1 MQTNRRVETPEAA
14 FTCVALLETSAG
26 AELHMRDGQGRL
38 LRLPLRDADQELR
51 AGEQSHLGMTH
62 FVKFATG
69 GCNTKW
75 LEGPL
80 LEPLV
85 DRFEGHG

>member
-38 LRLPLRDADQELR
+38 LRLPLRDADQ
-51 AGEQSHLGMTH
+51 GSHLAMLAA
-62 FVKFATG
+62 FS
-69 GCNTKW
+69 
-75 LEGPL
+75 GPAYA
-80 LEPLV
+80 
-85 DRFEGHG
+85 RRQHGRHH

>member
-38 LRLPLRDADQELR
+38 LRLPLRDADH
-51 AGEQSHLGMTH
+51 GSHLAMLAAFNRPPH
-62 FVKFATG
+62 ARRQG
-69 GCNTKW
+69 GRK
-75 LEGPL
+75 
-80 LEPLV
+80 
-85 DRFEGHG
+85 H

>member
-38 LRLPLRDADQELR
+38 HRLPLRDADH
-51 AGEQSHLGMTH
+51 GSHLAMLAAFSSPTH
-62 FVKFATG
+62 ARRHRG
-69 GCNTKW
+69 
-75 LEGPL
+75 
-80 LEPLV
+80 
-85 DRFEGHG
+85 RHH